1 MGNVQ
6 MLLRQ
11 HVGAPCAPC
20 VEVGAEVKK
29 GTLIATPTGL
39 GANIFSSVYGKVT
52 EITEDRIIIEP
63 AAEQPDEFIPVT
75 ESVEGITDESSKLD
89 LVKAAGIV
97 GMGGAGF
104 PTGVKLNINLEE
116 TPMGELDPE
125 INPEL
130 PKDFKLD
137 CGYILV
143 NAAECEPGLEH
154 NTRQIEEQSD
164 KLIRGIKYSMEITHA
179 KKAIIAIKK
188 KHHKAIKVLQKALE
202 NEPDIKM
209 HLMADIYPMGEER
222 AVVRECLGVLLTTT
236 QLPSAARSVVINV
249 ETVCKIAEAVDE
261 KKPCISK
268 NMTVRGKL
276 NGGNEAHVFFD
287 VPVGVSVGEMIEKAG
302 GIDGKY
308 GEIIMG
314 GAFTGKSTTLDAPT
328 TKTTGAILVTVEF
341 PDLHGATMGILVC
354 ACGGS
359 EERMREIASKM
370 NAKVVSMCKCK
381 QAIENKPGAP
391 LKCLRP
397 GNCPGQVK
405 NNMQFKKDKCE
416 YILIGN
422 CSDCS
427 NTVMASGPKM
437 GLKVFHQTDHVMRTV
452 GHPLYR
458 SLKVSKEVSQD
469 IINECVKA
477 LHIEGLQFDYVIRMM
492 GHEETIPRKNA
503 PIRSLAKAIADE
515 TGVKYL
521 PQLLHKKRETKPMHF
536 LSLAER

>member
-1 MGNVQ
+1 MISEQKAAVSHGI
-6 MLLRQ
+6 L
-11 HVGAPCAPC
+11 
-20 VEVGAEVKK
+20 
-29 GTLIATPTGL
+29 LIALFSFSAFYISEFQWVKDLSLSPLIVGIILGMLYANSLRNYIPETWVPGIKFCTKQILRTGIVL
-39 GANIFSSVYGKVT
+39 YGFRLTFQQVLA
-52 EITEDRIIIEP
+52 IGLPAIIIDVEGDEWEEGILRE
-63 AAEQPDEFIPVT
+63 AVNKRPDEFTKEEII
-75 ESVEGITDESSKLD
+75 SAIQS
-89 LVKAAGIV
+89 AGVV

-154 NTRQIEEQSD
+154 NTKQIEEQSD

-405 NNMQFKKDKCE
+405 NNIQFKKDKCE

-458 SLKVSKEVSQD
+458 SLKVSKEVSQEID
-469 IINECVKA
+469 
-477 LHIEGLQFDYVIRMM
+477 F
-492 GHEETIPRKNA
+492 
-503 PIRSLAKAIADE
+503 
-515 TGVKYL
+515 
-521 PQLLHKKRETKPMHF
+521 
-536 LSLAER
+536 

>member
-341 PDLHGATMGILVC
+341 PDLHGATMGILAC
-354 ACGGS
+354 AC
-359 EERMREIASKM
+359 ASSS
-370 NAKVVSMCKCK
+370 NASRRACSPTC
-381 QAIENKPGAP
+381 ANIPNASASPRPTWNWPGLAHTSCTPAP
-391 LKCLRP
+391 SCADSTFP
-397 GNCPGQVK
+397 TPW
-405 NNMQFKKDKCE
+405 
-416 YILIGN
+416 
-422 CSDCS
+422 
-427 NTVMASGPKM
+427 
-437 GLKVFHQTDHVMRTV
+437 RT
-452 GHPLYR
+452 
-458 SLKVSKEVSQD
+458 
-469 IINECVKA
+469 
-477 LHIEGLQFDYVIRMM
+477 
-492 GHEETIPRKNA
+492 A
-503 PIRSLAKAIADE
+503 PSR
-515 TGVKYL
+515 
-521 PQLLHKKRETKPMHF
+521 
-536 LSLAER
+536 

>member
-1 MGNVQ
+1 
-6 MLLRQ
+6 
-11 HVGAPCAPC
+11 
-20 VEVGAEVKK
+20 
-29 GTLIATPTGL
+29 
-39 GANIFSSVYGKVT
+39 
-52 EITEDRIIIEP
+52 
-63 AAEQPDEFIPVT
+63 
-75 ESVEGITDESSKLD
+75 
-89 LVKAAGIV
+89 
-97 GMGGAGF
+97 
-104 PTGVKLNINLEE
+104 
-116 TPMGELDPE
+116 
-125 INPEL
+125 
-130 PKDFKLD
+130 
-137 CGYILV
+137 
-143 NAAECEPGLEH
+143 
-154 NTRQIEEQSD
+154 
-164 KLIRGIKYSMEITHA
+164 MEITHA

-287 VPVGVSVGEMIEKAG
+287 VPVGASVGEMIEKAG

-458 SLKVSKEVSQD
+458 SLKVSKEVSQEID
-469 IINECVKA
+469 
-477 LHIEGLQFDYVIRMM
+477 F
-492 GHEETIPRKNA
+492 
-503 PIRSLAKAIADE
+503 
-515 TGVKYL
+515 
-521 PQLLHKKRETKPMHF
+521 
-536 LSLAER
+536 

>member
-1 MGNVQ
+1 MKEEKLSEYFITRYSLIPDNQVD
-6 MLLRQ
+6 LDTF
-11 HVGAPCAPC
+11 VGITK
-20 VEVGAEVKK
+20 EQKFLDW
-29 GTLIATPTGL
+29 LITFNEEKSKDTSYYRTNYTIYCKQISDDCFFMSFAKEKTTVIGEKTEEGIIDKPIENYIKC
-39 GANIFSSVYGKVT
+39 NIFIN
-52 EITEDRIIIEP
+52 ITNQWMLI
-63 AAEQPDEFIPVT
+63 Q
-75 ESVEGITDESSKLD
+75 K
-89 LVKAAGIV
+89 
-97 GMGGAGF
+97 
-104 PTGVKLNINLEE
+104 NN
-116 TPMGELDPE
+116 
-125 INPEL
+125 
-130 PKDFKLD
+130 DF
-137 CGYILV
+137 
-143 NAAECEPGLEH
+143 AQ
-154 NTRQIEEQSD
+154 QIETQTD
-164 KLIRGIKYSMEITHA
+164 KVIRGIKYCMEITHA
-179 KKAIIAIKK
+179 EKTIIAIKK

-328 TKTTGAILVTVEF
+328 TKTTGAVLVTIEF

-469 IINECVKA
+469 ID
-477 LHIEGLQFDYVIRMM
+477 F
-492 GHEETIPRKNA
+492 
-503 PIRSLAKAIADE
+503 
-515 TGVKYL
+515 
-521 PQLLHKKRETKPMHF
+521 
-536 LSLAER
+536 

>member
-39 GANIFSSVYGKVT
+39 GTNIFSSVYGKVT

-63 AAEQPDEFIPVT
+63 AAEQPDEFVPVT

-130 PKDFKLD
+130 PKDFTLD

-469 IINECVKA
+469 ID
-477 LHIEGLQFDYVIRMM
+477 F
-492 GHEETIPRKNA
+492 
-503 PIRSLAKAIADE
+503 
-515 TGVKYL
+515 
-521 PQLLHKKRETKPMHF
+521 
-536 LSLAER
+536 

>member
-1 MGNVQ
+1 MVAIISVS
-6 MLLRQ
+6 
-11 HVGAPCAPC
+11 VGRRINFGPFAANYKRNQQDK
-20 VEVGAEVKK
+20 EVKSMTRIDIISGFLGAGK
-29 GTLIATPTGL
+29 TTLIKKLL
-39 GANIFSSVYGKVT
+39 GDALKGQQVVLIENEFG
-52 EITEDRIIIEP
+52 EIGIDGGFLKDAGIEIREMNSGCICCSLVGDFGAALKDVITKYHPDRIIIEP
-63 AAEQPDEFIPVT
+63 DAEQPDEFIPVT
-75 ESVEGITDESSKLD
+75 ESVEGITDESSKLY

-154 NTRQIEEQSD
+154 NTKQIEEQSD

-287 VPVGVSVGEMIEKAG
+287 VPG
-302 GIDGKY
+302 
-308 GEIIMG
+308 
-314 GAFTGKSTTLDAPT
+314 
-328 TKTTGAILVTVEF
+328 
-341 PDLHGATMGILVC
+341 
-354 ACGGS
+354 
-359 EERMREIASKM
+359 
-370 NAKVVSMCKCK
+370 
-381 QAIENKPGAP
+381 
-391 LKCLRP
+391 
-397 GNCPGQVK
+397 
-405 NNMQFKKDKCE
+405 
-416 YILIGN
+416 
-422 CSDCS
+422 
-427 NTVMASGPKM
+427 
-437 GLKVFHQTDHVMRTV
+437 
-452 GHPLYR
+452 
-458 SLKVSKEVSQD
+458 
-469 IINECVKA
+469 
-477 LHIEGLQFDYVIRMM
+477 
-492 GHEETIPRKNA
+492 RK
-503 PIRSLAKAIADE
+503 
-515 TGVKYL
+515 
-521 PQLLHKKRETKPMHF
+521 
-536 LSLAER
+536 